1 MDMSSLPSQPT
12 PQTIAMAALLQA
24 AMKAESVVEL
34 LQVSQNAGYMAA
46 TQPAAGM
53 KIMEPED
60 E

>member
-46 TQPAAGM
+46 TQPALGM
-53 KIMEPED
+53 ELMEPED